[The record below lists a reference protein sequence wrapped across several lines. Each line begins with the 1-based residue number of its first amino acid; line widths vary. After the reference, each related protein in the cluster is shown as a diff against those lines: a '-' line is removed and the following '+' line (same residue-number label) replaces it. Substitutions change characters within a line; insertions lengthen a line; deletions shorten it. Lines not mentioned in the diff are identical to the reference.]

1 MTDSLKLSKAA
12 LEARLVAIASPLPTQ
27 WENVVFVPPVDG
39 SAFQHVD
46 IMPAAPD
53 NPTLGDGFYRE
64 LGLMQITLSYPI
76 GGGSGAAYS
85 KAEAIRAW
93 FPRGLSLTSGGITVH
108 IQRTPAIGPKL
119 PSVDRFV
126 LPISV
131 RWYADVF
138 V

>member
-1 MTDSLKLSKAA
+1 MASLKLVKAA
-12 LEARLVAIASPLPTQ
+12 LEARLVAIASPLPTA
-27 WENVVFVPPVDG
+27 WENVVFTPPTDG
-39 SAFQHVD
+39 TAYQAAD
-46 IMPAAPD
+46 LLPAAPD

-76 GGGSGAAYS
+76 GGGSGAVYS

-108 IQRTPAIGPKL
+108 ITRTPAIGPKL
-119 PSVDRFV
+119 PSLDRFV
-126 LPISV
+126 LPVSV
-131 RWYADVF
+131 RWYTDVF

>member
-1 MTDSLKLSKAA
+1 MSSLKSIKAA

-27 WENVVFVPPVDG
+27 WENVVFTPPTDG
-39 SAFQHVD
+39 LPYQHVD
-46 IMPAAPD
+46 ILPASPD

-76 GGGSGAAYS
+76 GGGSGAVYS

-93 FPRGLSLTSGGITVH
+93 FPRGLSLTSGGITVQ
-108 IQRTPAIGPKL
+108 IPRTPAIGPKL
-119 PSVDRFV
+119 PSPDRFV

-131 RWYADVF
+131 RYYADVF

>member
-1 MTDSLKLSKAA
+1 MASLKSIKAA

-27 WENVVFVPPVDG
+27 WENVVFTPPTDG
-39 SAFQHVD
+39 SPYQHVD
-46 IMPAAPD
+46 ILPASPD

-76 GGGSGAAYS
+76 GGGSGAVYS

-93 FPRGLSLTSGGITVH
+93 FPRGLSLTSGGITVQ
-108 IQRTPAIGPKL
+108 IPRTPAIGPKL
-119 PSVDRFV
+119 PSPDRFV

-131 RWYADVF
+131 RYYADVF
-138 V
+138 S

>member
-1 MTDSLKLSKAA
+1 MASLKSIKAA

-27 WENVVFVPPVDG
+27 WENVVFTPPTDG
-39 SAFQHVD
+39 SPYQHVD
-46 IMPAAPD
+46 ILPASPD

-76 GGGSGAAYS
+76 GGGSGAVYS

-93 FPRGLSLTSGGITVH
+93 FPRGLSLTSGGITVQ
-108 IQRTPAIGPKL
+108 IPRTPAIGPKL
-119 PSVDRFV
+119 PSPDRFV

-131 RWYADVF
+131 RYYADVF